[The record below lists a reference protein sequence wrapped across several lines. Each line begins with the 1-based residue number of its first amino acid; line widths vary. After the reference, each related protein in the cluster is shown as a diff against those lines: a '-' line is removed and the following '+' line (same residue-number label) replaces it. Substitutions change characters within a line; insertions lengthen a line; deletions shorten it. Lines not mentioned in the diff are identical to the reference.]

1 MNFENNKDKNYEET
15 HPLDSLI
22 LSERMPHIW
31 CPGCGIGI
39 VLNCFLRALIESDID
54 LNNIVVISGVG
65 CAGRIANYVALDSFH
80 PTHGRVIPVAMG
92 VKIVK
97 PYLKVAV
104 ISGDGDLFAIGGNH
118 FIHAAR
124 RNVDLLV
131 ICVNNFTY
139 GMTGGQVGPT
149 TPFQSITTSTPY
161 GNIEHP
167 FNLPYLAA
175 AAGAV
180 FIARWTIAHPFAL
193 IKTIKKALQKSG
205 FSFIEVIAPCVTTY
219 ARYNKLGAPPE
230 IVKYLLQNSVVQN
243 GADPALVDI
252 DKGKKIIVGEFMDRD
267 RLEFVK
273 ELYRIIKEQSG
284 LELKSIV
291 SGGNHL

>member
-1 MNFENNKDKNYEET
+1 MSFKDEYCEET
-15 HPLDSLI
+15 HPLDDLI

-39 VLNCFLRALIESDID
+39 VLNCYLRALMESDID
-54 LNNIVVISGVG
+54 LNNVVVVSGIG
-65 CAGRIANYVALDSFH
+65 CTGRIANYVALDSFH
-80 PTHGRVIPVAMG
+80 TTHGRAIPVAMG

-97 PYLKVAV
+97 PHLKVVV

-131 ICVNNFTY
+131 ICVNNFNY
-139 GMTGGQVGPT
+139 GMTGGQLGPT
-149 TPFQSITTSTPY
+149 TPFQSITTTTPY

-167 FNLPYLAA
+167 FNLPYLAT

-180 FIARWTIAHPFAL
+180 FVARWTIAQPFAL

-205 FSFIEVIAPCVTTY
+205 FSFIEVIAPCITLY
-219 ARYNKLGAPPE
+219 ARYNKLGGPSE
-230 IVKYLLQNSVVQN
+230 VLKYLLQNSVIQN
-243 GADPALVDI
+243 GMDPAQVDI
-252 DKGKKIIVGEFMDRD
+252 DKNKKIIVGEFIDRD
-267 RLEFVK
+267 RPEFVK

-291 SGGNHL
+291 SGG